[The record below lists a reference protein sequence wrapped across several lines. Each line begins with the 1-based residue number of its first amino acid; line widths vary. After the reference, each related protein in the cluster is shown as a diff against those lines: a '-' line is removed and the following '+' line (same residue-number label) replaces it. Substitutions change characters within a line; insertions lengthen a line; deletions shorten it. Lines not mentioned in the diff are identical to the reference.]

1 MFPQGLEPC
10 CFPLP
15 EGRRLLLSFCGSLH
29 PWRHREHLHRAAP
42 EALLSL
48 SASTPLGRASSVPPA
63 CHMPLCCHSCPQR
76 CGTAIPPPHAVLT
89 SAPSGCSSPSAPPR
103 FSGHPGLR
111 WRFSAG
117 CKSGGGTCQCHHT
130 LLGGQRGAPC
140 PGHSLQGHQPVVGQQ
155 GLGQEGGP
163 VLLDGIVLEAV
174 GDRSEATCGCFHSR
188 ARGCAGLQG
197 SGHLPWGLLALIPGL
212 RKESGPQASLTRS
225 LLPSSPMG
233 YPFFHETAPWELPCT
248 GRTSTPSH

>member
-15 EGRRLLLSFCGSLH
+15 EGRRLLLSLCGSLH

-42 EALLSL
+42 GALLSL
-48 SASTPLGRASSVPPA
+48 STPPTLGRASSVPPA
-63 CHMPLCCHSCPQR
+63 CHMPLSCHSCPQR
-76 CGTAIPPPHAVLT
+76 CGTALPPPHAVLT
-89 SAPSGCSSPSAPPR
+89 SAPSGCSSASAPPR
-103 FSGHPGLR
+103 FSGRPGLR

-117 CKSGGGTCQCHHT
+117 CKSEGGTCQCLVPHPHRCHHA
-130 LLGGQRGAPC
+130 LLGGHRGTPR

-174 GDRSEATCGCFHSR
+174 GDRSEAMWGCSTAGPGAVQGCRAVATC
-188 ARGCAGLQG
+188 
-197 SGHLPWGLLALIPGL
+197 PGVC
-212 RKESGPQASLTRS
+212 
-225 LLPSSPMG
+225 LPSSL
-233 YPFFHETAPWELPCT
+233 AQ
-248 GRTSTPSH
+248 